1 MSVFDAT
8 AVNMAA
14 GAPGGA
20 ANQGPDAGAGAPAGG
35 ADKATAKADGGP
47 RGEGKDGG
55 RAGEGG
61 DDKRPRTTQAV
72 EAILDKYGLTT
83 PEELQEFIDGLA
95 GMKSKIG
102 DADLDEI
109 MESHETLKAYRRE
122 WAKQEREKLK
132 EKESP
137 EETIA
142 RLERERE
149 DLERQMAKGEQ
160 RRKQSE
166 AAKRHLEE
174 FARTVVSTIE
184 ADEAI
189 PEEYRPFA
197 AALLGVKNPIN
208 DVDIR
213 DKAAVRKA
221 WKAYGAR
228 VVKDFEQAVIRRY
241 REGKAAL
248 PATPPPSG
256 GGGAPVTAEN
266 KARNLSEARRLAHQ
280 SLSALLGRR

>member
-8 AVNMAA
+8 AVNLAA
-14 GAPGGA
+14 GAPGGM
-20 ANQGPDAGAGAPAGG
+20 ANQGADAGAGTPPGE
-35 ADKATAKADGGP
+35 ADEAVHKEGDSPKGDRKDAD
-47 RGEGKDGG
+47 R
-55 RAGEGG
+55 EGG
-61 DDKRPRTTQAV
+61 DGERPKTSRAV

-83 PEELQEFIDGLA
+83 HEELQEFIDGLA
-95 GMKSKIG
+95 GMKSKLG
-102 DADLDEI
+102 EADLDEI

-137 EETIA
+137 EETIK
-142 RLERERE
+142 RLEKERE
-149 DLERQMAKGEQ
+149 ELERQMTKGEQ

-174 FARTVVSTIE
+174 FAKTVVSTIE

-189 PEEYRPFA
+189 PEEYRTFA

-228 VVKDFEQAVIRRY
+228 VVKDFEQAVIKRY
-241 REGKAAL
+241 REGKSGL
-248 PATPPPSG
+248 PATPPPAG
-256 GGGAPVTAEN
+256 GGGAPVPADG
-266 KARNLSEARRLAHQ
+266 KAKNLSEARRLAHQ
-280 SLSALLGRR
+280 SLSALFVRK

>member
-20 ANQGPDAGAGAPAGG
+20 ANQGADAGAGAPPEEPGKGTGKEKDSPKDDRNESGHGG
-35 ADKATAKADGGP
+35 AS
-47 RGEGKDGG
+47 G
-55 RAGEGG
+55 RPE
-61 DDKRPRTTQAV
+61 TTKAV

-83 PEELQEFIDGLA
+83 PEELKEFIDGLA

-109 MESHETLKAYRRE
+109 MESHETLKNYRKE

-132 EKESP
+132 ENETP
-137 EETIA
+137 EETIK

-149 DLERQMAKGEQ
+149 ELERQMAKGEQ

-166 AAKRHLEE
+166 AAKRSLEE
-174 FARTVVSTIE
+174 FNRTVLASIE

-189 PEEYRPFA
+189 PEDYRPFA

-221 WKAYGAR
+221 WKTYGAR
-228 VVKDFEQAVIRRY
+228 VVKDFEQAVIKRY
-241 REGKAAL
+241 REGKSGL
-248 PATPPPSG
+248 PATPPPAG
-256 GGGAPVTAEN
+256 GGGAPVTAPGMA
-266 KARNLSEARRLAHQ
+266 KNLSEARRLAHQ
-280 SLSALLGRR
+280 SLGALLGRK